1 LKKIMTRLVKH
12 KLVMGGI
19 GVAAACGVAGAVV
32 FGMHLPQANASEI
45 DMLSGG
51 WPTTFSGDSYEE
63 PEFVDSKD
71 RTNHAFNV
79 ADFGEQGNN
88 GWFYRYGES
97 QKPTES
103 RRLESYNGE
112 KYYQIGAT
120 GLEVKSNFIHTA
132 EGVAPILEWRAAE
145 DGKVNIQM
153 TYVKNVNMDKNP
165 GYPDGVTLYVY
176 KGEEP
181 LGRYE
186 VDIST
191 DKEELLEEVLKDIA
205 VKEGESLYFAVDPNM
220 NNAYDG
226 GSLYVAI
233 DDVNTK
239 LPGVRKDTSR
249 VDNNANN
256 QDDFGYQGKNGWS
269 YLCGKGVKDAHV
281 VTTQKGETY
290 MNTTS
295 PNLEMSKFFV
305 HPALNDAA
313 IVAWQPAK
321 NGAVELRMKYTK
333 FEQNDGNPE
342 WPDGVVVSVYK
353 NNQRLY
359 TKKVAAPKKGENV
372 ITFRE
377 KKIDVT
383 TADKFYFVVDSN
395 QNASYD
401 GGNLDVTFMD
411 RSSTANENDVTID
424 ESETRQNFADVKF
437 DFGEQGKNGWFYQ
450 EGYEDEPFD
459 AYNMTN
465 FEQDEERYFDPSYL
479 EIKRDFVNTGKGRS
493 AIIKWKVAQDGD
505 IRIDAAYT
513 KLKNEDKNPSWPDG
527 TRVTLY
533 HNNEKLV
540 QEEFKPDTKEEIT
553 KELDVESLSVK
564 RGDFITMVVNG
575 KENNAYD
582 AGKYQFSIK
591 GLSPLVGQTEANVVA
606 KDPNRTNNASVAQDF
621 GKQGNNGWCFQS
633 GYYLNPNFAVNVEH
647 FDSKEDRYDTKD
659 GVEIKRDFIV
669 PGNKGRSANV
679 KWVVAKDGTVDITAD
694 YTKLKNED
702 KNPSWPDGVTV
713 YLMKN
718 GQVLKRAD
726 FDPLTDR
733 EVTKDLSV
741 SGLAVKAGDTL
752 TMLVDGREN
761 TAYDG
766 GKYTFSIED
775 AVMTGG
781 EFVNNSGSN
790 NANLAT
796 DFGEQGSNGWYYL
809 EGKNVT
815 QAEILTQKTDDGC
828 GYISRRLGGLEVKKD
843 FVQPRLNAE
852 AMYKWVVAVDG
863 TINVVGDYT
872 KFGHQDPNASW
883 PDGTTLNI
891 YLNNH
896 NIYSSLCPVQ
906 AGDGNNTVKDI
917 RFDNLAVKAG
927 DVLTFSIGCNHN
939 NAWDGGRLSVRIMDA
954 STAMED
960 TTRENHTVLADDFTG
975 EQGANGWNYGKCDWD
990 GKNYEDLPYDAENN
1004 RYYDG
1009 GKPEVKADYAEPG
1022 NDKNAAYRW
1031 TAARNGKIRVHGD
1044 YTKFANAAD
1053 PNANGVVVRIF
1064 VNGEEKKFIGG
1075 NIQGNFADE
1084 RKAEFNEVYDVYA
1097 GDVIMFAINPEGN
1110 DSYDGGRLSV
1120 TIEDATASQPE
1131 PGTNTNPDPS
1141 TPSACDRKNAT
1152 VLKNDFSGEQGKNG
1166 WYYGMCEWNGANFK
1180 ELPYDTENNRYFNNG
1195 KPELKAD
1202 FVEPGN
1208 GQNAAYKWVVAKD
1221 GKIRVTGNYTKFA
1234 NNADPNANGVVM
1246 RIFVNGEEKKFI
1258 GGNIQGNF
1266 ADERKAEFN
1275 EVYDVYAG
1283 DVIMFAINP
1292 EGNDAWDGGRLE
1304 VSISPVE

>member
-1 LKKIMTRLVKH
+1 MILV
-12 KLVMGGI
+12 I
-19 GVAAACGVAGAVV
+19 
-32 FGMHLPQANASEI
+32 I
-45 DMLSGG
+45 D
-51 WPTTFSGDSYEE
+51 
-63 PEFVDSKD
+63 
-71 RTNHAFNV
+71 
-79 ADFGEQGNN
+79 
-88 GWFYRYGES
+88 
-97 QKPTES
+97 
-103 RRLESYNGE
+103 
-112 KYYQIGAT
+112 
-120 GLEVKSNFIHTA
+120 
-132 EGVAPILEWRAAE
+132 
-145 DGKVNIQM
+145 
-153 TYVKNVNMDKNP
+153 
-165 GYPDGVTLYVY
+165 
-176 KGEEP
+176 
-181 LGRYE
+181 
-186 VDIST
+186 
-191 DKEELLEEVLKDIA
+191 
-205 VKEGESLYFAVDPNM
+205 
-220 NNAYDG
+220 
-226 GSLYVAI
+226 
-233 DDVNTK
+233 
-239 LPGVRKDTSR
+239 
-249 VDNNANN
+249 
-256 QDDFGYQGKNGWS
+256 
-269 YLCGKGVKDAHV
+269 
-281 VTTQKGETY
+281 
-290 MNTTS
+290 
-295 PNLEMSKFFV
+295 
-305 HPALNDAA
+305 
-313 IVAWQPAK
+313 
-321 NGAVELRMKYTK
+321 
-333 FEQNDGNPE
+333 
-342 WPDGVVVSVYK
+342 
-353 NNQRLY
+353 
-359 TKKVAAPKKGENV
+359 

-424 ESETRQNFADVKF
+424 ESETRQNFADVKY

-465 FEQDEERYFDPSYL
+465 FEQDEECYFDPSYL

-540 QEEFKPDTKEEIT
+540 QEDFKPDTKEEIT

-633 GYYLNPNFAVNVEH
+633 GYYLDPYFAVNVET
-647 FDSKEDRYDTKD
+647 FDTKEDRYQTKD

-954 STAMED
+954 STATED

-1009 GKPEVKADYAEPG
+1009 GKPEVKADFAEPG
-1022 NDKNAAYRW
+1022 NGKNAAYRW
-1031 TAARNGKIRVHGD
+1031 TVARNGKIRVHGD

-1053 PNANGVVVRIF
+1053 PNADGVVMRIF
-1064 VNGEEKKFIGG
+1064 VNGEEKKYIDG
-1075 NIQGNFADE
+1075 NIKGNFADE

-1097 GDVIMFAINPEGN
+1097 GDVIMFAINPECN
-1110 DSYDGGRLSV
+1110 DSYDSGRLSV

-1141 TPSACDRKNAT
+1141 TPSASDRDNST

-1166 WYYGMCEWNGANFK
+1166 WYYGTCDWDGANFA
-1180 ELPYDTENNRYFNNG
+1180 EIPYEAANGRYYNNG
-1195 KPELKAD
+1195 NKPELKPD
-1202 FVEPGN
+1202 FVEPGS
-1208 GQNAAYKWVVAKD
+1208 GRNAAYKWVVAKD

-1234 NNADPNANGVVM
+1234 NSADPNADGICM
-1246 RIFVNGEEKKFI
+1246 RLHINNEEKIWF
-1258 GGNIQGNF
+1258 GGKGNY
-1266 ADERKAEFN
+1266 DHEIRKDFD
-1275 EVYDVYAG
+1275 EVYDVHAG
-1283 DVIMFAINP
+1283 DVLIFHVDP

-1304 VSISPVE
+1304 VTISPVE

>member
-1 LKKIMTRLVKH
+1 MKKIMTRLLKH

-63 PEFVDSKD
+63 PEFVDSES

-249 VDNNANN
+249 VATNANN
-256 QDDFGYQGKNGWS
+256 QDDFGCQGKNGWS

-424 ESETRQNFADVKF
+424 ESETRQNFADVKY

-621 GKQGNNGWCFQS
+621 GKQGNNGWCVQS

-647 FDSKEDRYDTKD
+647 FDSKEDRYNTKD

-679 KWVVAKDGTVDITAD
+679 KWMVAKDGTVDITAD

-741 SGLAVKAGDTL
+741 SG
-752 TMLVDGREN
+752 
-761 TAYDG
+761 
-766 GKYTFSIED
+766 
-775 AVMTGG
+775 
-781 EFVNNSGSN
+781 
-790 NANLAT
+790 
-796 DFGEQGSNGWYYL
+796 
-809 EGKNVT
+809 
-815 QAEILTQKTDDGC
+815 
-828 GYISRRLGGLEVKKD
+828 
-843 FVQPRLNAE
+843 
-852 AMYKWVVAVDG
+852 
-863 TINVVGDYT
+863 
-872 KFGHQDPNASW
+872 
-883 PDGTTLNI
+883 
-891 YLNNH
+891 
-896 NIYSSLCPVQ
+896 
-906 AGDGNNTVKDI
+906 
-917 RFDNLAVKAG
+917 
-927 DVLTFSIGCNHN
+927 
-939 NAWDGGRLSVRIMDA
+939 
-954 STAMED
+954 
-960 TTRENHTVLADDFTG
+960 
-975 EQGANGWNYGKCDWD
+975 
-990 GKNYEDLPYDAENN
+990 
-1004 RYYDG
+1004 
-1009 GKPEVKADYAEPG
+1009 
-1022 NDKNAAYRW
+1022 
-1031 TAARNGKIRVHGD
+1031 
-1044 YTKFANAAD
+1044 
-1053 PNANGVVVRIF
+1053 
-1064 VNGEEKKFIGG
+1064 
-1075 NIQGNFADE
+1075 
-1084 RKAEFNEVYDVYA
+1084 
-1097 GDVIMFAINPEGN
+1097 
-1110 DSYDGGRLSV
+1110 
-1120 TIEDATASQPE
+1120 
-1131 PGTNTNPDPS
+1131 
-1141 TPSACDRKNAT
+1141 
-1152 VLKNDFSGEQGKNG
+1152 
-1166 WYYGMCEWNGANFK
+1166 
-1180 ELPYDTENNRYFNNG
+1180 
-1195 KPELKAD
+1195 
-1202 FVEPGN
+1202 
-1208 GQNAAYKWVVAKD
+1208 
-1221 GKIRVTGNYTKFA
+1221 
-1234 NNADPNANGVVM
+1234 
-1246 RIFVNGEEKKFI
+1246 
-1258 GGNIQGNF
+1258 
-1266 ADERKAEFN
+1266 
-1275 EVYDVYAG
+1275 
-1283 DVIMFAINP
+1283 
-1292 EGNDAWDGGRLE
+1292 
-1304 VSISPVE
+1304 